1 MKKAAL
7 ILLLPGFVLILFS
20 CASLSATLDNLKDG
34 FDVSDIDS
42 QDVEK
47 IAETA
52 REVAKSFEDITP
64 EQEYYIGRA
73 VGAVILD
80 QYEPYDV
87 DRVNDYLNL
96 LGQTL
101 AMASDRPE
109 LFSGYHFLVLDSDE
123 INAFATPSGLIFIT
137 RGMLKLTRN
146 EDMLAA
152 VLAHEIGHIVN
163 KHGLKAIKQ
172 SRITS
177 ALGKIAVTAGETLG
191 GEELASLTADFKDS
205 IGDITGTL
213 ITSGYS
219 RANEYDADRQ
229 AVKIL
234 SRFGYDPGALIDLL
248 EEMDKQLV
256 PGGKDFAKTHP
267 DPQKRINAVSRYVER
282 QDISPN
288 TETRQKRY
296 ETHLSGI

>member
-20 CASLSATLDNLKDG
+20 CASLGGVLDNLKDG
-34 FDVSDIDS
+34 FDLSDIDTR
-42 QDVEK
+42 DVEK

-52 REVAKSFEDITP
+52 KEVTKSFEDITP

-123 INAFATPSGLIFIT
+123 INAFATPSGLIFVT

-191 GEELASLTADFKDS
+191 GEELAGLTADFKDS

-248 EEMDKQLV
+248 EEMDTQLV

-288 TETRQKRY
+288 TEARQKRY

>member
-1 MKKAAL
+1 MKKAPL
-7 ILLLPGFVLILFS
+7 ILLLPGFVLILAS

-34 FDVSDIDS
+34 FDVSDIDT
-42 QDVEK
+42 QDVENIK
-47 IAETA
+47 ETA
-52 REVAKSFEDITP
+52 QEVKKSFQDITP

-109 LFSGYHFLVLDSDE
+109 LFSGYHFLVLDSGE
-123 INAFATPSGLIFIT
+123 INAFATPSGLIFVT
-137 RGMLKLTRN
+137 RGMLRLTRN
-146 EDMLAA
+146 EGMVAA
-152 VLAHEIGHIVN
+152 VLAHEIGHVVN

-191 GEELASLTADFKDS
+191 GQELASLTMDFKDS

-219 RANEYDADRQ
+219 RVNEYDADRQ

-234 SRFGYDPGALIDLL
+234 SRLGYDPGGLIDLL
-248 EEMDKQLV
+248 EEMDKKLV
-256 PGGKDFAKTHP
+256 PGGQDFAKTHP
-267 DPQKRINAVSRYVER
+267 EPQKRINAVSRYVER
-282 QDISPN
+282 QYAGPN
-288 TETRQKRY
+288 TEARQKRY
-296 ETHLSGI
+296 ETALNGI

>member
-1 MKKAAL
+1 MKKAPL
-7 ILLLPGFVLILFS
+7 ILLLPGLVLILAS

-34 FDVSDIDS
+34 FDVSDIDT
-42 QDVEK
+42 QDVEN

-52 REVAKSFEDITP
+52 REVKKSFQDITP

-73 VGAVILD
+73 VGAVILN

-109 LFSGYHFLVLDSDE
+109 LFSGYHFLVLDSGE
-123 INAFATPSGLIFIT
+123 INAFATPSGLIFVT
-137 RGMLKLTRN
+137 RGMLRLTRN
-146 EDMLAA
+146 EGMVAA
-152 VLAHEIGHIVN
+152 VLAHEIGHVVN

-191 GEELASLTADFKDS
+191 GQELASLTMDFKDS

-219 RANEYDADRQ
+219 RVNEYDADRQ

-234 SRFGYDPGALIDLL
+234 SRLGYDPGGLIDLL

-256 PGGKDFAKTHP
+256 PGGQDFAKTHP
-267 DPQKRINAVSRYVER
+267 EPQKRINAVSRYVER
-282 QDISPN
+282 QYAGPN
-288 TETRQKRY
+288 TEARQKRY
-296 ETHLSGI
+296 ETALNGI